1 MLSFPA
7 HLEILEKASNP
18 LHTSMQIN
26 DSKQIWQIMDWSV
39 LSGVFSLALW
49 STE

>member
-7 HLEILEKASNP
+7 HLEVLEKASKP

-26 DSKQIWQIMDWSV
+26 DSKKI
-39 LSGVFSLALW
+39 
-49 STE
+49 